1 MQAFPLQRGRIR
13 FLSVKGLTAMK
24 LTETIAYWVATLLM
38 FAIMLMAII
47 SYHVDHDRMAGYFE
61 HFGYPTYIVYPLA
74 YAKALAL
81 IAIATNYYR
90 NLKDIAYGAYFLNMV
105 AATVGHVMAG
115 DQPIHAYVGLVA
127 VPVSYIL
134 SNRVRGEP
142 KRDAFIL

>member
-1 MQAFPLQRGRIR
+1 MQLLEKI
-13 FLSVKGLTAMK
+13 T
-24 LTETIAYWVATLLM
+24 YWVATVIM
-38 FAIMLMAII
+38 FALMLMAII

-61 HFGYPTYIVYPLA
+61 YFGYPTYIVYPLA
-74 YAKALAL
+74 YLKLLAL
-81 IAIATNYYR
+81 IAILTNYFR
-90 NLKDIAYGAYFLNMV
+90 NLKDIAYGAYFMNMV

-115 DQPIHAYVGLVA
+115 DQPIHAYVGLVV